1 MTIAAGAGLFAASL
15 AAAAGTYTD
24 AQLGLADRIGAAV
37 ALSRICTGTVPT
49 TAVVSALEAGGLT
62 QDDVLG
68 DTPIRRRMQRGA
80 AAVLAESERKRGAG
94 LPQADIVKAACEAY
108 RASFGPDGA
117 LTGSTPQ

>member
-1 MTIAAGAGLFAASL
+1 
-15 AAAAGTYTD
+15 
-24 AQLGLADRIGAAV
+24 
-37 ALSRICTGTVPT
+37 
-49 TAVVSALEAGGLT
+49 VVSALEAGGLT

-80 AAVLAESERKRGAG
+80 AAVLAESQRKRGAG